1 MKKKVV
7 LCIATIDTK
16 GQEMDYIRKLIEKK
30 GHNVLIMDVSCLES
44 SSSRADISPEEVAQ
58 GADKKIEEVRSRKE
72 DEAAEIMATGG
83 AHIAKELYKAGKFYG
98 VLGIGGGMGIYIA
111 SSIMK
116 ALPIGI
122 PKVLVGSQKIVQ
134 AGLRG
139 YVGPKDIVVI
149 PSIADIA
156 GLNVFT
162 KKTLEDAANAIMGM
176 LDTPKLAAP
185 EKPVV
190 FMSVMGTTAAC
201 ADKIKSALENNG
213 FEVIGFHGIG
223 IGGMSLESLI
233 EERFPVTGV
242 VELALNEIGNE
253 LFGGRSSAGPNRLE
267 AAGKKGIPQIIVTGN
282 VDFIGFIGLQDIP
295 PKFADHKY
303 TLHNPQ
309 ASAVRLNANELKM
322 VAEVVANKLNNSKGP
337 VSVVIPLRGFSA
349 WDKEGKVFY
358 DPEADKVFIETLKAN
373 LNPSIKIKEIDAHIN
388 DGEFADQVISEC
400 LELFKLRAGEAR

>member
-1 MKKKVV
+1 
-7 LCIATIDTK
+7 
-16 GQEMDYIRKLIEKK
+16 
-30 GHNVLIMDVSCLES
+30 
-44 SSSRADISPEEVAQ
+44 
-58 GADKKIEEVRSRKE
+58 
-72 DEAAEIMATGG
+72 
-83 AHIAKELYKAGKFYG
+83 
-98 VLGIGGGMGIYIA
+98 
-111 SSIMK
+111 
-116 ALPIGI
+116 
-122 PKVLVGSQKIVQ
+122 
-134 AGLRG
+134 
-139 YVGPKDIVVI
+139 
-149 PSIADIA
+149 
-156 GLNVFT
+156 
-162 KKTLEDAANAIMGM
+162 
-176 LDTPKLAAP
+176 
-185 EKPVV
+185 
-190 FMSVMGTTAAC
+190 
-201 ADKIKSALENNG
+201 
-213 FEVIGFHGIG
+213 
-223 IGGMSLESLI
+223 
-233 EERFPVTGV
+233 V